1 MSELVK
7 LDKKKSVLGDLGIQI
22 IPISI
27 SDASE
32 AMLAKEKSK
41 SSFNFYCDP
50 KSTFSKH
57 FGLLHKS
64 GHPFNGTDISQIGK
78 VLVSSQGFV
87 LWTHFTN
94 NSRVRLTSD
103 LLVDQLRKN
112 ITSL

>member
-1 MSELVK
+1 VK
-7 LDKKKSVLGDLGIQI
+7 LDQKKSVLGDLGIQI

-78 VLVSSQGFV
+78 VLVNSQGFV